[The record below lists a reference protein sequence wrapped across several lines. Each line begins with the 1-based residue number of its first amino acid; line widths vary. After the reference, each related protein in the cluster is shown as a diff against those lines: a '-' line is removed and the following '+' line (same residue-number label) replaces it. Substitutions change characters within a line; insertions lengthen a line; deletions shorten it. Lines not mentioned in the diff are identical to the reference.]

1 MKRNYFFHFCLLNVP
16 KFLQYVTNNKD
27 ADNDWFRLE
36 SNKDGTRSVKCAS
49 FLYLAS
55 VLIECGNDDIFVYRW
70 FGKCWHIHNLLKYE
84 FELEFDVCYSIIH
97 VHC

>member
-1 MKRNYFFHFCLLNVP
+1 MEEITLFHFCLLNVP
-16 KFLQYVTNNKD
+16 KLLQYVTTNKD

-36 SNKDGTRSVKCAS
+36 SNKDGTRSENVHHFS
-49 FLYLAS
+49 VF

-84 FELEFDVCYSIIH
+84 FELEFDVSYSIIP